1 MSDVETGTDL
11 VLAENR
17 DNVIALLSGLAEM
30 ELTDASEINAAAI
43 RRILLAEDEDEAF
56 AEVDTVNCEDVEGR
70 PFMVE
75 AAHLLPSKYNNGK
88 GAFLA
93 ADITLLDTGEKAI
106 FTTSAA
112 RPAAR
117 IAWLTM
123 HGKLPRQCLVTVV
136 SESTANGHKLYGL
149 ELVG

>member
-1 MSDVETGTDL
+1 MTDDDTGTDL

-17 DNVIALLSGLAEM
+17 DNVIALLSGLKEM
-30 ELTDASEINAAAI
+30 ELTDSTEINAAAI

-56 AEVDTVNCEDVEGR
+56 AEVETVNCETIEGR
-70 PFMVE
+70 PFEVE
-75 AAHLLPSKYNNGK
+75 SARLLPSKYNNGK

-93 ADITLLDTGEKAI
+93 ADVTMLDTGEKVI
-106 FTTSAA
+106 LTTSAA

-123 HGKLPRQCLVTVV
+123 HGKLPRQCLITVV
-136 SESTANGHKLYGL
+136 SEATANGHKVYGL

>member
-1 MSDVETGTDL
+1 MTDDDTGTDL

-17 DNVIALLSGLAEM
+17 DNVIALLSGLKEM

-43 RRILLAEDEDEAF
+43 RRVLLAESEDEAF
-56 AEVDTVNCEDVEGR
+56 AEVDTYNCEAIEGKPFEVESAR
-70 PFMVE
+70 
-75 AAHLLPSKYNNGK
+75 LLPSKYNGGK

-117 IAWLTM
+117 IAWLQM
-123 HGKLPRQCLVTVV
+123 HEKLPRQCLVTVV
-136 SESTANGHKLYGL
+136 SEATANGHKVYGL